1 MRSIKCTFDLFIDLN
16 KKSEIRR
23 MAQSVTAYLKKNN
36 KHLST
41 SCVVWVVNSS
51 RLRHIVASHGY

>member
-1 MRSIKCTFDLFIDLN
+1 MRTINCTFDLFIDLN

-23 MAQSVTAYLKKNN
+23 MAQSVTAYLKK

-41 SCVVWVVNSS
+41 SCVVWGVDSS
-51 RLRHIVASHGY
+51 RL